1 MLRANATQ
9 GIKLPQGD
17 STRPVEAVLKQ
28 WRIAK
33 SLIRGGKK
41 VKLFE
46 SNDFKNVKNT
56 IINDNPRSLQTLRAQ
71 MSDM

>member
-41 VKLFE
+41 VNYLSQMTSKMSKIRLL
-46 SNDFKNVKNT
+46 T
-56 IINDNPRSLQTLRAQ
+56 IILGHYKP
-71 MSDM
+71 